1 MMGMREEKLYS
12 AGKAAKLL
20 GIHFNTMK
28 NWIYAGKVDAIKT
41 LGGQYRIPESEINRL
56 LGRPAPK
63 NQAVVYARVSSADQ
77 KGDLKRQREMLREY
91 AKEKGYNVVA
101 TFEDVA
107 SGLKDDRRGLRKV
120 FDVLRAGGAD
130 VVVVA
135 WKDRLT
141 RFGFAYLKNHA
152 GGFGARVEV
161 VNEREERT
169 PHEELVEDLLAI
181 VTSFSGRLCGMR
193 SNKTKKVVESV
204 KRAVR

>member
-1 MMGMREEKLYS
+1 MREEKLYS

-28 NWIYAGKVDAIKT
+28 KWIYAGKVEAIKT
-41 LGGQYRIPESEINRL
+41 LGGQYRIPESEIKRL
-56 LGRPAPK
+56 LGQPAPK
-63 NQAVVYARVSSADQ
+63 NQAVIYARVSSADQ
-77 KGDLKRQREMLREY
+77 KDDLKRQREMLREY
-91 AKEKGYNVVA
+91 AKEKGYKVVA

-141 RFGFAYLKNHA
+141 RFGFSYLKNHA
-152 GGFGARVEV
+152 EELGTRVEV

-181 VTSFSGRLCGMR
+181 VTSFSGRLYGMR